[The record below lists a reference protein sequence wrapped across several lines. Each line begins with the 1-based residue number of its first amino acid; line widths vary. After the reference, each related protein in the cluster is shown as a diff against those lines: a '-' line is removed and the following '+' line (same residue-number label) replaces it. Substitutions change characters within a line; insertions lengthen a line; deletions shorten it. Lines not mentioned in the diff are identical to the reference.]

1 MRKTF
6 LFLLTLALTLPS
18 FAQGLAGAKNLDKVV
33 SIHLGYGPFATAGDL
48 SDRFGNGFALDGGA
62 SFTLANSNLE
72 FGFKAQFGFGT
83 QVKEDVLADFRTS
96 DGFIIG
102 NQREPADIQLRQ
114 RQLFLGPSLG
124 YTFRIG
130 RNQRAGIH
138 LKTSP
143 GYFFHYIRFQED
155 ALQNVPQLNEE
166 LRAGYDQLTGGFAI
180 HQFIG
185 YQQLAQDRLFN
196 FYIGGELMAGFT
208 KALRDFDFNLAGPP
222 DTSGRVDL
230 LLGVKAGLI
239 IPFYIG
245 EGREIFY

>member
-1 MRKTF
+1 
-6 LFLLTLALTLPS
+6 LAVIS
-18 FAQGLAGAKNLDKVV
+18 AQGYTSKPAPATF
-33 SIHLGYGPFATAGDL
+33 SI
-48 SDRFGNGFALDGGA
+48 S
-62 SFTLANSNLE
+62 
-72 FGFKAQFGFGT
+72 
-83 QVKEDVLADFRTS
+83 
-96 DGFIIG
+96 
-102 NQREPADIQLRQ
+102 
-114 RQLFLGPSLG
+114 
-124 YTFRIG
+124 
-130 RNQRAGIH
+130 
-138 LKTSP
+138 
-143 GYFFHYIRFQED
+143 
-155 ALQNVPQLNEE
+155 
-166 LRAGYDQLTGGFAI
+166 GFAI